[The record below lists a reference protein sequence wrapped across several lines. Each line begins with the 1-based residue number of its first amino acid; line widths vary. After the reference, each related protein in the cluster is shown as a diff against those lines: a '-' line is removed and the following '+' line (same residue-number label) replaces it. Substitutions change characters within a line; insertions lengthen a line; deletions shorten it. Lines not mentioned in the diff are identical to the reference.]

1 MMSTA
6 GTFWFI
12 LWRMIVWGLGLALG
26 SGAAYG
32 TIVGLPF
39 FPFGLIFG
47 PLLGAMY
54 GARAG
59 LALGILEGVVL
70 LAVTLLVR
78 WRGTFKD
85 VNRYRRTAGWACAVV
100 CVLASASFFELAA
113 RRSGTSFVTGPGY
126 DVDDVV
132 FLLVLIVGP
141 SLVAAGGTWW
151 AGRRVAER
159 YVEALGGPADRGFAR
174 ASCENPDEK
183 IDTAKLPSSLLWPT
197 VLLGLVFGTIVV
209 VIFGTTWPAW
219 AP

>member
-1 MMSTA
+1 MSTA

-85 VNRYRRTAGWACAVV
+85 VNRYRRT
-100 CVLASASFFELAA
+100 
-113 RRSGTSFVTGPGY
+113 
-126 DVDDVV
+126 
-132 FLLVLIVGP
+132 
-141 SLVAAGGTWW
+141 
-151 AGRRVAER
+151 GRRT
-159 YVEALGGPADRGFAR
+159 LHNSIPATAR
-174 ASCENPDEK
+174 
-183 IDTAKLPSSLLWPT
+183 SS
-197 VLLGLVFGTIVV
+197 GRVFGN
-209 VIFGTTWPAW
+209 